1 MPANDATTTL
11 AMLAILLLLVFCSA
25 GAARASNKLYV
36 LPKTNGRSQSTLRF
50 APLFALPAR
59 QQQGAW
65 QYLPLDKTRKPS
77 AWALF
82 ASRLSLIN
90 VGSRNDW
97 QKYLPPSSTL
107 RLAKALLKQQQQQLA
122 VQLPAAG
129 SVVEA
134 VGVTASSALWVPTRW
149 ILLFRIVLEVI
160 AKKVRSLTFAPTAA
174 AAAAAAAAASEAS
187 YAQTAVS
194 TVDARAW
201 SAAKL
206 REIEKLVVARP
217 AAAAQVQAQVQVEV
231 QAEAQAMPAAAQGK
245 ASYWPMSAKHLSM
258 VQAAKEAAAAAAAVS
273 AAPVAAAAVA
283 APAETVTAAAP
294 AAKETYWPARRY
306 W

>member
-1 MPANDATTTL
+1 
-11 AMLAILLLLVFCSA
+11 MLAILLLLVFCSA
-25 GAARASNKLYV
+25 GAARASNKLSV

-174 AAAAAAAAASEAS
+174 AAAAAAASEAS

-231 QAEAQAMPAAAQGK
+231 QAEAQIQFEVVGQAQVPAAAQGK